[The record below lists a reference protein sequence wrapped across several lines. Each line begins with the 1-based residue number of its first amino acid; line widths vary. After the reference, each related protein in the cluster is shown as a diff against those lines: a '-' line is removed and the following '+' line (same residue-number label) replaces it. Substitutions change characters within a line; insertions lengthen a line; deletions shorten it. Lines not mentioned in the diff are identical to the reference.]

1 MNIQRTIRSKTLK
14 DALSNFVVTPIIK
27 YCHIISL
34 RCVWDVNEED
44 LPEASFNIMKKKEEI
59 EAKIN
64 EFEDIV
70 MYFSCLCAMESTVLR
85 KELIREDPEN
95 SGDDYKDEC
104 LIPGIS
110 FWIGVVCAQTEVEKI
125 ELALKKKIMKAG
137 LDVTTCKPITPRNK
151 TRSNEY
157 YSAALF
163 QTLKDYNRREMIEQA
178 CKFYNLK
185 LSEATMKRHKS
196 SLPVDVNV
204 VGEDKVPASLTI
216 RPTIPID
223 VKMKLLKGMD
233 DIKFTRL
240 AITIVDDSSDRAA
253 VPSKPKPQNKI
264 CQAIAEIDRHMKK
277 KGYAICEGMVYKKP
291 KECKFTYVM
300 CSKIKKYLMR
310 CLKITK
316 IAELL
321 TPHIE
326 RVTELLSD
334 PDCGL
339 ITPMTRLFN
348 VIEVLPHG
356 TCFLI
361 TEKRFVK
368 IKKFAPDHTPRTF
381 IRYEYKADRC
391 PYPIPFIQ
399 GIFNSFPKQKTR
411 VHFLQ
416 KFYQLLLHKMFPIKE
431 RKLLLHGKSNSGKT
445 TWFYTLQGLIS
456 TEHIAGVTQ
465 EGRFAGHM
473 IKDSTEVVFMDE
485 WTSNSLSCED
495 AKRVLQGGLVML
507 SQKHKD
513 ARKVKY
519 MSGFYITTNKRP
531 KFGTNTNNPNSDSS
545 SSSSSS
551 SSEDENDDN
560 VRRNK
565 DHDAVY
571 NRLRCFKTKPLPVK
585 DSSVATWL
593 RNNCMEVFHYC
604 AEVLKEMPLFESCT
618 NEELFRLKREELR
631 TGAVFNDYDGLVDQ
645 LLADSD
651 FESESAGE
659 STSSET
665 TSEAELTFT
674 EHEMDLYFL
683 GADENDPQR
692 WEKKHPLFT
701 THPDRIDEALYQLR
715 KLSEEEWKKIPINC
729 QDLTRYNIRKANNWD
744 GIDSFYTEWLRRQS
758 AGGSSKTTSTDK
770 RNDKDCPL
778 KRRLQEDGILD
789 QHRSSDSSDLEEALT
804 QPKKKRLKIANSDS
818 NHRF

>member
-1 MNIQRTIRSKTLK
+1 M
-14 DALSNFVVTPIIK
+14 
-27 YCHIISL
+27 
-34 RCVWDVNEED
+34 
-44 LPEASFNIMKKKEEI
+44 
-59 EAKIN
+59 
-64 EFEDIV
+64 
-70 MYFSCLCAMESTVLR
+70 
-85 KELIREDPEN
+85 
-95 SGDDYKDEC
+95 
-104 LIPGIS
+104 
-110 FWIGVVCAQTEVEKI
+110 
-125 ELALKKKIMKAG
+125 
-137 LDVTTCKPITPRNK
+137 
-151 TRSNEY
+151 
-157 YSAALF
+157 
-163 QTLKDYNRREMIEQA
+163 
-178 CKFYNLK
+178 
-185 LSEATMKRHKS
+185 
-196 SLPVDVNV
+196 
-204 VGEDKVPASLTI
+204 
-216 RPTIPID
+216 
-223 VKMKLLKGMD
+223 KMKLLKGMD

-240 AITIVDDSSDRAA
+240 SITIVGDSSDRAA

-277 KGYAICEGMVYKKP
+277 KGYAICEG
-291 KECKFTYVM
+291 
-300 CSKIKKYLMR
+300 
-310 CLKITK
+310 
-316 IAELL
+316 
-321 TPHIE
+321 
-326 RVTELLSD
+326 
-334 PDCGL
+334 
-339 ITPMTRLFN
+339 
-348 VIEVLPHG
+348 
-356 TCFLI
+356 
-361 TEKRFVK
+361 
-368 IKKFAPDHTPRTF
+368 
-381 IRYEYKADRC
+381 
-391 PYPIPFIQ
+391 
-399 GIFNSFPKQKTR
+399 IFNSFRKQKTR

-416 KFYQLLLHKMFPIKE
+416 KFYQLLLHKIFPIKE

-519 MSGFYITTNKRP
+519 KSGFYITTNKRP

-545 SSSSSS
+545 LSSSSS
-551 SSEDENDDN
+551 SSEDENDHN

-565 DHDAVY
+565 DHDAMY

-585 DSSVATWL
+585 DYSVATWL

-604 AEVLKEMPLFESCT
+604 GEVLKEMPLFEPCT

-631 TGAVFNDYDGLVDQ
+631 TGTVFNDYDGLVDQ

-674 EHEMDLYFL
+674 EHEIDLYFL

-701 THPDRIDEALYQLR
+701 THPDRIDEALYQLQ
-715 KLSEEEWKKIPINC
+715 KLPEEWKKIPINC

-758 AGGSSKTTSTDK
+758 AEGSSKTTSTDK

-778 KRRLQEDGILD
+778 KRRLQENGILD
-789 QHRSSDSSDLEEALT
+789 QHRSFDSSDLEQALT
-804 QPKKKRLKIANSDS
+804 QPKKKRLKITNAIRITDSECETPNAKFFGAKVSVPYEEALLISSSDEE
-818 NHRF
+818 NTN